1 MQKQFNWTLIAVSC
15 PEFKINQ
22 WDLVFYFI
30 AFVGLIL
37 TSIQMWKFRKKRK
50 EGSSFLGM
58 LTDCDF
64 VICLFFLVIHL
75 GRSIAF
81 QYQNDIL
88 AALRIEYQIQI
99 KACKTLFDTVM
110 NFVVFYLIAER
121 FLWTCS
127 SRTRLRWRMF
137 TAAKPKFWLLFGT
150 AIYCIFSST
159 IKPTVQSTIP
169 FCDVEPYPIVFAE
182 PAIQIIQLYI
192 VPGISAIASV
202 ATLAFAILTIP
213 RLSKI
218 GEEEDPVVQEE
229 TKLMSLQGKHSNILN
244 TVPIRRSIICMLV
257 VYATFFIRTV
267 CYHIFID
274 PFNSDLFQKTSS
286 ARNLTVW
293 WYDAMSV
300 VFSGSRLIVYY
311 VFCRDQI
318 VTEFPPTAIGQ

>member
-99 KACKTLFDTVM
+99 KACKTLFD
-110 NFVVFYLIAER
+110 
-121 FLWTCS
+121 
-127 SRTRLRWRMF
+127 
-137 TAAKPKFWLLFGT
+137 
-150 AIYCIFSST
+150 
-159 IKPTVQSTIP
+159 TVQSTIP

>member
-1 MQKQFNWTLIAVSC
+1 METQRKRGEAKKMSVKKNDDFLLRAFYGRLRFSLLLDPTMQKQFNWTLIAVSC

-99 KACKTLFDTVM
+99 KACKTLFD
-110 NFVVFYLIAER
+110 
-121 FLWTCS
+121 
-127 SRTRLRWRMF
+127 
-137 TAAKPKFWLLFGT
+137 
-150 AIYCIFSST
+150 
-159 IKPTVQSTIP
+159 TVQSTIP